1 MGTWRLIVFM
11 EFHLALLVSM
21 VVLDGYSIHIRSKN
35 ARALNR
41 DTRRPVVFME
51 YHLGLLV
58 SMAAL
63 NVTFTVAAE
72 CALVQQRYPA
82 SNDVH
87 VMVDIRFIPAFRVLM
102 VHHRIAAP

>member
-1 MGTWRLIVFM
+1 M
-11 EFHLALLVSM
+11 EFHLALLVSI
-21 VVLDGYSIHIRSKN
+21 VVLDRYRIHIRIRMR
-35 ARALNR
+35 ARPIEIG
-41 DTRRPVVFME
+41 TRLLIVLME
-51 YHLGLLV
+51 YHLGRLV
-58 SMAAL
+58 SMAVL

-102 VHHRIAAP
+102 VHHGIAAP

>member
-1 MGTWRLIVFM
+1 MYPASDCVYGIRRGLLVSMVVVDRYSINSRSRMRASSTEIGTWRLIVFM
-11 EFHLALLVSM
+11 
-21 VVLDGYSIHIRSKN
+21 K
-35 ARALNR
+35 
-41 DTRRPVVFME
+41 

-58 SMAAL
+58 SMTVL

-102 VHHRIAAP
+102 VHHGIAAP